1 MLFPVVEV
9 TRLLSNL
16 IKSGFVAFSQD
27 NTLVI
32 DTNKNKIIK
41 SIDDAVE
48 EIALS
53 EEDSVE
59 EVLAEALIRDA
70 ELEGADFGDDLLTM
84 DTSELPDFSTSMEGI
99 KQIADKVVKSAKE
112 EADSIVGQAHNEAE
126 QMRASAYDEAE
137 RIKQQAKEEGYETG
151 YNEGMAAAQ
160 QELQRK
166 SDALEQRI
174 QEAEL
179 ELQEKE
185 ENLVKDTECKM
196 VDLLCHLIPS
206 VTGVVIE
213 NQREVLLYLI
223 NNAMQDL
230 DNSKKFVIKISSD
243 DYEIVEEHKEEIY
256 GALNPNIELEIFEDA
271 KLAPMQCLIETDN
284 GIVDVSLDVQLYNL
298 ITALK
303 LMVKDKE

>member
-1 MLFPVVEV
+1 M
-9 TRLLSNL
+9 SNL

-41 SIDDAVE
+41 AIDDATE

-53 EEDSVE
+53 EEASVE
-59 EVLAEALIRDA
+59 EALAEALIRDA

-84 DTSELPDFSTSMEGI
+84 DTSELPNFSDSMEGI
-99 KQIADKVVKSAKE
+99 KKVADKVVKSAKE
-112 EADSIVGQAHNEAE
+112 EADSIVSQAHNEVE
-126 QMRASAYDEAE
+126 QMRAAAYDEAE
-137 RIKQQAKEEGYETG
+137 HIKQQAKQEGYEAG
-151 YNEGMAAAQ
+151 YNEGMTAAQ
-160 QELQRK
+160 KEMQIK
-166 SDALEQRI
+166 SDALEQRM
-174 QEAEL
+174 QEVEL
-179 ELQEKE
+179 ELREKE
-185 ENLVKDTECKM
+185 EILVKNTEYRM
-196 VDLLCHLIPS
+196 VELLCHLIPS

-213 NQREVLLYLI
+213 NQKEVLLYLI

-230 DNSKKFVIKISSD
+230 DNSNKFVIKVSTD
-243 DYEIVEEHKEEIY
+243 DYEAVAERKEEIY

-271 KLAPMQCLIETDN
+271 KLTPMQCLIETDN
-284 GIVDVSLDVQLYNL
+284 GIVDVSLDVQLNNL